1 MKFEIQFKCGLLN
14 DDYKAVIECDSFEE
28 LKEQILKRFGN
39 YKGTRKA
46 EKERAYAKG
55 LIRHANNIE
64 ELERNLQQLEYFKIT
79 VKPIS

>member
-1 MKFEIQFKCGLLN
+1 MQYEIQFKCGLLN

-46 EKERAYAKG
+46 ETERAYVKG
-55 LIRHANNIE
+55 LIRHSNNIE

-79 VKPIS
+79 VRPIN

>member
-14 DDYKAVIECDSFEE
+14 DEYKTVIECSSFEE
-28 LKEQILKRFGN
+28 LKTQILKRFGN

-46 EKERAYAKG
+46 EDERQYAKA

-64 ELERNLQQLEYFKIT
+64 ELDRNLQQLDCFKIT
-79 VKPIS
+79 VRPIN